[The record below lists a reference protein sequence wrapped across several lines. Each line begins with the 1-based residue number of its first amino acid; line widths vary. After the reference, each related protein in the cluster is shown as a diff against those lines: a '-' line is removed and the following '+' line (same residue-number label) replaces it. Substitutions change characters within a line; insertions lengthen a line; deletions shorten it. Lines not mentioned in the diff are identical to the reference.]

1 MNLYENILRINQL
14 INENSTIE
22 NFIQKGE
29 LNVVPGINITL
40 VKEKDELIGETNL
53 IDMDNAYLNDYYLN
67 NFLKN
72 DSNNMNESNGDIVI
86 NNSNTLYVHD
96 VNVDESFRGMGYG
109 KKVMTKCH
117 EVAKKMGYDNTCLI
131 VQKENTPAVSLY
143 EGLGYLTIKEDD
155 LRKFMLKKL

>member
-1 MNLYENILRINQL
+1 MNIYENILRINEL
-14 INENSTIE
+14 IKENSTHE
-22 NFIQKGE
+22 NFIQEGD
-29 LNVVPGINITL
+29 LHVVPGVNISL
-40 VKEKDELIGETNL
+40 VKEKNKKIGETNL
-53 IDMDNAYLNDYYLN
+53 IDMDNAYLNDHYLN

-96 VNVDESFRGMGYG
+96 VNVDENFRGMGYG

-131 VQKENTPAVSLY
+131 VQKQNTPAVSLY
-143 EGLGYLTIKEDD
+143 DGLGYLTIKEDD
-155 LRKFMLKKL
+155 LRKLMLKKL